1 MNSEL
6 SGLQSQLALENDEQ
20 VLKELEI
27 KVIVFIILLNLM
39 VYWNSRY
46 LQHANELD
54 LLRETITFELEQE
67 KATAHNNCRSVTFH
81 TILTRQQLFHPNF

>member
-1 MNSEL
+1 VNSEL

-27 KVIVFIILLNLM
+27 KVLVLILFLNLM
-39 VYWNSRY
+39 VYWKSRY

-81 TILTRQQLFHPNF
+81 NFITQQ